1 MIHLRFILRQ
11 LRSSG
16 KQALILVLCVALS
29 LLTLVSLGGFSSS
42 VRSSMLQDA
51 RQLHAADIIIHTHYP
66 LSAGLEAATKKYEQ
80 EGQTVN
86 ALVLEFYSMVAN
98 HRLETSLLSH
108 LKVVEKGYPF
118 YGRVE
123 LGSGRAFATVL
134 APGTCIVAQTLLD
147 RLGAA
152 IGDTI
157 QVGSAGLLVAD
168 TVIAEPDRPVSFFSF
183 GPRVFINAADLQRL
197 DLVKK
202 GSRIHYNYLLR
213 VFDPAR
219 VDLIADELADA
230 AVSGQERV
238 NTFRNAESR
247 VKRFFVNFLFF
258 LNLIGI
264 FTLLLAG
271 IGIQTAL
278 HALLRDSE
286 YTIGILK
293 AVGATNRFICLQF
306 ITMIFLLGAA
316 GTFLGLILSVLLQ
329 LYFPELFAGILPAG
343 VKLAISW
350 GTVFEG
356 LVLGTVVVA
365 LFSFLPL
372 SRLKNLGPAAVLRK
386 ESGPAAG
393 GLQHFA
399 AVAVITCFFT
409 GLTVWQL
416 EDVRTGVFF
425 VLGLFVL
432 LGLNGLF
439 THIMLFAM
447 RKRPPRSLLLRQA
460 FKGLFRPKNA
470 TRAIV
475 VTLSSSLAVIFSI
488 YLIEQNLL
496 ATFIQSYPP
505 DLPNAYFLDIQTSQR
520 RDFAA
525 MAGTELQ
532 FYPIVRARLGSI
544 NGKPI
549 DREAEKKRRR
559 DNLSREFNLTY
570 RDFLLDDEEL
580 LAGGSLFGGRT
591 GQLEKQGEVPVSVLD
606 TVADI
611 GRIRM
616 GDLLEFTIQGLPVRA
631 RVTSLR
637 TRTRSKVRPFFYFV
651 FPENV
656 LREAPQTLFSAAR
669 LEPERLLQLQNRLAA
684 ELPNISVID
693 IGQTITVLARIMH
706 KLAVIIRFFTTFSIL
721 AGLLIIISSIFAT
734 RLARIREAVYYKVLG
749 ARPRFI
755 LQVFTLENIA
765 LALMCVLLAGGIGQA
780 GSWLICSRI
789 LDISYDPRP
798 GSTLVMAGI
807 TVLLVIITGTGATR
821 SILQQKPVAFLRD
834 EE

>member
-1 MIHLRFILRQ
+1 MIHVRFILRQ
-11 LRSSG
+11 THSSG
-16 KQALILVLCVALS
+16 KQALVLVLCVALS
-29 LLTLVSLGGFSSS
+29 LLTLVSLGGFSRS

-51 RQLHAADIIIHTHYP
+51 RHLHAADIIIHSHYP
-66 LSAGLEAATKKYEQ
+66 LSAGLEAATKQYEQ
-80 EGQTVN
+80 EGLTVG
-86 ALVLEFYSMVAN
+86 ALVHEFYSMVTN
-98 HRLETSLLSH
+98 PLLETSLLSH
-108 LKVVEKGYPF
+108 LKVVEEGYPF

-123 LGSGRAFATVL
+123 LGSGRELAAVL
-134 APGTCIVAQTLLD
+134 AAGTCIVEQRLLD
-147 RLGAA
+147 RLGTA

-157 QVGSAGLLVAD
+157 QVGNAGLRVVD

-183 GPRVFINAADLQRL
+183 GPRVFISATDLLQL

-202 GSRIHYNYLLR
+202 GSRIHYNYLIR

-219 VDLIADELADA
+219 VVHIADGLAAA
-230 AVSGQERV
+230 AVIGQERV
-238 NTFRNAESR
+238 NTFQNAESG

-306 ITMIFLLGAA
+306 ITMIILLGAC
-316 GTFLGLILSVLLQ
+316 GTFLGLLLSVPLQ
-329 LYFPELFAGILPAG
+329 LYFPALFAGILPAG
-343 VKLAISW
+343 VDLAISW

-356 LVLGTVVVA
+356 LVLGSVVVGI
-365 LFSFLPL
+365 FSFIPL
-372 SRLKNLGPAAVLRK
+372 CRLKNLRPAAVFRK
-386 ESGPAAG
+386 ESGPAVG
-393 GLQHFA
+393 GFQHFA

-416 EDVRTGVFF
+416 EDVRTGIFF
-425 VLGLFVL
+425 VFGLFVL

-475 VTLSSSLAVIFSI
+475 ITLSSSLAVIFSL
-488 YLIEQNLL
+488 YLIEKNLL
-496 ATFIQSYPP
+496 ATFINSYPP

-520 RDFAA
+520 QDFAA

-532 FYPIVRARLGSI
+532 FYPIVRARLAAI

-549 DREAEKKRRR
+549 DRDAEKKRRR

-570 RDFLLDDEEL
+570 RTFLLDDEEL
-580 LAGGSLFGGRT
+580 LEGGSLFGGRT
-591 GQLEKQGEVPVSVLD
+591 YQLEKEGEVPVSVLD

-616 GDLLEFTIQGLPVRA
+616 GDLLEFTIQGFPVRA

-637 TRTRSKVRPFFYFV
+637 TRTQSKVRPFFYFV
-651 FPENV
+651 FPEKV
-656 LREAPQTLFSAAR
+656 LQEVPQTLFSAAR
-669 LEPERLLQLQNRLAA
+669 LEPGRLLELQYRLAA

-706 KLAVIIRFFTTFSIL
+706 KLSVIIRFFSAFSIF
-721 AGLLIIISSIFAT
+721 AGLLIIISSTFAT
-734 RLARIREAVYYKVLG
+734 RLARIREAVYYKVIG

-755 LQVFTLENIA
+755 LQVFVLENLA

-789 LDISYDPRP
+789 LNIFYNPWP
-798 GSTLVMAGI
+798 GSTLIMAVL
-807 TVLLVIITGTGATR
+807 TALLVVIAGTVATR
-821 SILQQKPVAFLRD
+821 SILQQKPADFLRD